1 VAPII
6 VPASA
11 SAASAAKTPATTTL
25 SRPVCLG
32 LRFINRQCAAAD
44 FGSIQRSDS
53 LIGFTGIGHFDE
65 RETARPTGI
74 PIRHKANLVDR
85 TMWLEKIA

>member
-1 VAPII
+1 VTAII

-11 SAASAAKTPATTTL
+11 SAASAAKTPAATL

-32 LRFINRQCAAAD
+32 LRFINGQCAAAE
-44 FGSIQRSDS
+44 FGAIQRSDS
-53 LIGFTGIGHFDE
+53 FIGFTGIGHFDE
-65 RETARPTGI
+65 RETARPAGI

-85 TMWLEKIA
+85 TMWLENIA